1 MTQLRLERATK
12 EKLILKYVPPSFI
25 QQLLD
30 KCNRLTQ
37 ENKSATNYIAKF
49 DEYLNWCG
57 AIKFESPKRT
67 LLGLDQVL
75 GTITV
80 ESS

>member
-1 MTQLRLERATK
+1 
-12 EKLILKYVPPSFI
+12 LKYVPPFS

-30 KCNRLTQ
+30 KWNWLTQ
-37 ENKSATNYIAKF
+37 GNKSAIDYITKF

-57 AIKFESPKRT
+57 AIEFESPEQT
-67 LLGLDQVL
+67 LYMFRLGL
-75 GTITV
+75 GTITA